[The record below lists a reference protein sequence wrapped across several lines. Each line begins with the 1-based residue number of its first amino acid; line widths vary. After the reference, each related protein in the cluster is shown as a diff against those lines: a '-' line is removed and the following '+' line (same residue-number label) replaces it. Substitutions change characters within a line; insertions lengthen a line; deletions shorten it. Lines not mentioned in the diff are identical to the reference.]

1 MKIFKNSAHWV
12 LSQFKTHTVRSALV
26 TLSALALAAV
36 GILWSLGFFTAF
48 SYLPDRAYILA
59 DTEIK
64 EPQTLEELLHS
75 DAPDID
81 SLLRNPAIAE
91 ELLSAAQ
98 LTDIVDSRLALGN
111 LRILDRQL
119 SERLEESA
127 ETIQLFDFPAYAPG
141 GASSVSG
148 DVPEREGAASPLLFN
163 AGEVQPPM
171 ISPANKQSGINV
183 SAPSVQQAIAAQTE
197 ILTNLQ
203 AAAQNLLMPPSD
215 AEPVEIP
222 SAVNMKGV
230 WQNPGEILLHMT
242 PTGDWVPEGGFMLYR
257 EIDGRRELVKE
268 GVASPANGQSGLIK
282 LEGWEV
288 DDEDEYE
295 KYEQENIN
303 LIQELYGQAELTQ
316 AKLAAMGMADA
327 GEFRSAVYRT
337 DTLESKPRV
346 SGGVDFER
354 MRDMRITIP
363 ADIGQ
368 KIPETDILLGNPIYV
383 QNRVQNSALTSASI
397 QSSVWQK
404 FSLIQANPI
413 SGLSLLEGGPE
424 FQIAYEI
431 FTARQQLMSL
441 SFVNDE
447 FAEEAGFLFCDDL
460 SALELKDDADIAYYV
475 ETQGGTLIGRVFLTN
490 GRTNDLT
497 KPQGLLGYGIDGR
510 APLRWDQAPGEEERG
525 IISGYII
532 ERKLD
537 GEKNFVRVN
546 QEPVVISYMLDE
558 SDVYFES
565 PIFFEDEV
573 ENGRTA
579 QYRIC
584 SIDVFGRMSEYSDV
598 VEFKVEKATPPNAP
612 AISPAALSA
621 PEKSASK
628 KDAADFG
635 ETPPTANHSVGVDHS
650 IGANKNKR
658 GVVLPIFADFTNAV
672 RFTDSVDSAEDI
684 VRFTIYRA
692 AAEGAKGFGPPE
704 ILSDIKYDSPSPPV
718 GIGESSAGA
727 PSQNIQSAP
736 TADQLV
742 QQNGRPTWQGKSV
755 VSSITKNGAKQIILD
770 TEISG
775 YPDLTY
781 FDADVKEGY
790 TYKYWVSAWDSWN
803 NESAWSQSVTIGVP
817 TKAEP
822 KTPAE
827 LNIKMLARELLD
839 LSALPPGVFGDAL
852 ISYEALANA
861 AGGYMRQYED
871 GIDTDTVKTADM
883 AGIRIGSFTS
893 ASSFPTII
901 STQYDNLP
909 EEKYIH
915 MFLAVRGEDVLPDGT
930 ARLKWPAYSGEG
942 LGGYMIYR
950 PMFAPGPLGEMQKMS
965 RS

>member
-1 MKIFKNSAHWV
+1 MKIFKNATLWV
-12 LSQFKTHTVRSALV
+12 LSQFRTHTVRSVLV
-26 TLSALALAAV
+26 TFSALALAAI

-75 DAPDID
+75 DAPSID

-98 LTDIVDSRLALGN
+98 LTDIVDSRLALNN

-119 SERLEESA
+119 SERLEESD
-127 ETIQLFDFPAYAPG
+127 ETIQLLDFPAYAPE
-141 GASSVSG
+141 GASSAPLRNE
-148 DVPEREGAASPLLFN
+148 PENQAAVSPLLFN
-163 AGEVQPPM
+163 AGEVQAPM
-171 ISPANKQSGINV
+171 ILLANQQPGIHV
-183 SAPSVQQAIAAQTE
+183 SAPSVRQALAAQTE

-203 AAAQNLLMPPSD
+203 AATQNLLMPPSD
-215 AEPVEIP
+215 AESVEIP
-222 SAVNMKGV
+222 STVNMKGV

-242 PTGDWVPEGGFMLYR
+242 PSGDWVPEGGFMLYR

-268 GVASPANGQSGLIK
+268 GVASPAKGQSGLIE
-282 LEGWEV
+282 LDGWEV
-288 DDEDEYE
+288 DDEDEYA
-295 KYEQENIN
+295 KHKQENIN
-303 LIQELYGQAELTQ
+303 LIQELYRQAELTD
-316 AKLAAMGMADA
+316 AKLIEMGMADA

-337 DTLESKPRV
+337 DTLEAKPRV
-346 SGGVDFER
+346 SGAVDFEK

-383 QNRVQNSALTSASI
+383 QNRLQNNALTSASI
-397 QSSVWQK
+397 QSSIWQK

-413 SGLSLLEGGPE
+413 SGLSLLEGRPE

-447 FAEEAGFLFCDDL
+447 FAEEAGFLFFDDL
-460 SALELKDDADIAYYV
+460 SGLELKDDADIAYYV
-475 ETQGGTLIGRVFLTN
+475 ETPGGTLIGRVFLTN
-490 GRTNDLT
+490 GKANDLT

-510 APLRWDQAPGEEERG
+510 VPLRWEQAQSEAERG

-537 GEKNFVRVN
+537 GEKDFVRIN
-546 QEPVVISYMLDE
+546 QEPVAISYMLDE

-565 PIFFEDEV
+565 PIFFEDKV

-598 VEFKVEKATPPNAP
+598 IEFKVEKVTPPNAP
-612 AISPAALSA
+612 AISPATLSM
-621 PEKSASK
+621 PGKSTSR
-628 KDAADFG
+628 KDAMDSDAD
-635 ETPPTANHSVGVDHS
+635 ETTRIANHSIGVNQS
-650 IGANKNKR
+650 IEANKNKR
-658 GVVLPIFADFTNAV
+658 GIVLPIFADFTNAV
-672 RFTDSVDSAEDI
+672 RFTDSADSAEDI

-692 AAEGAKGFGPPE
+692 VAEGAKGFGPPE
-704 ILSDIKYDSPSPPV
+704 ILSDIKYDNPSLPV
-718 GIGESSAGA
+718 GTNAGESSAGRLSQSGSEI
-727 PSQNIQSAP
+727 SQNIQSAP
-736 TADQLV
+736 SVDQLV
-742 QQNGRPTWQGKSV
+742 QQNGRLTWQGKSV
-755 VSSITKNGAKQIILD
+755 VSSITKNRAKQIILD

-803 NESAWSQSVTIGVP
+803 NESAWSSVTMGVP

-822 KTPAE
+822 KTPA
-827 LNIKMLARELLD
+827 
-839 LSALPPGVFGDAL
+839 AL
-852 ISYEALANA
+852 ISKCLP
-861 AGGYMRQYED
+861 
-871 GIDTDTVKTADM
+871 
-883 AGIRIGSFTS
+883 
-893 ASSFPTII
+893 ASS
-901 STQYDNLP
+901 
-909 EEKYIH
+909 
-915 MFLAVRGEDVLPDGT
+915 
-930 ARLKWPAYSGEG
+930 
-942 LGGYMIYR
+942 
-950 PMFAPGPLGEMQKMS
+950 
-965 RS
+965 